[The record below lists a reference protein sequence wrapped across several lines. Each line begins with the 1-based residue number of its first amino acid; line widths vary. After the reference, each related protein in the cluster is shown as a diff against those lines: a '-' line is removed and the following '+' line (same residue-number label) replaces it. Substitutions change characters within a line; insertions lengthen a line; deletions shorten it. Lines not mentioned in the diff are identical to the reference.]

1 MSWYREKR
9 RYFAIYQYI
18 TQYIAIYHDI
28 SRYIPI
34 YRDILRYIGSKIG
47 DISDIISDISPILD
61 PIYRDISMIYHDI
74 LIYWIISCN
83 ISRYIM
89 KWYIAIYHIGDISR
103 DISIYSIYSIDY
115 WQNWYIRKYYFRVIY
130 RYITNITKIYHWYI
144 EYFCKKIWFEIF
156 KKYFALFYRIRYIE
170 IYHFY
175 EYIAK
180 KTQMWYIM
188 IYPNI
193 SHM

>member
-1 MSWYREKR
+1 MKLENSWK
-9 RYFAIYQYI
+9 
-18 TQYIAIYHDI
+18 
-28 SRYIPI
+28 
-34 YRDILRYIGSKIG
+34 SKIG
-47 DISDIISDISPILD
+47 VADVNQALEMLRWPQLTSFSTLNTPSSPKLMIFPSTIKRLIIGYIL
-61 PIYRDISMIYHDI
+61 PRKTVYHDI

-156 KKYFALFYRIRYIE
+156 FKYFALFYRIRYIE